1 MSPQTRGD
9 FLFGKGIIMK
19 FVLFEKLAELAAA
32 EWLMIAIA
40 LVLAAALAAI
50 LIRLAKQRRED
61 APGRRIPARV
71 LAQGALC
78 LAIAFVLSYVK
89 LFSMPLGGSVT
100 LCSMLPVVL
109 FGYLYGPAYGFT
121 AAFAY
126 SLLQIVQGAY
136 VVHPVQ
142 FALDYLFAF
151 TALGLGSLFPKSLPL
166 GMAVSGLAR
175 MACSMLSGIVF
186 FASYAYEA
194 GYSSALWYSLIYN
207 GSTVGVETALCVLV
221 ALLPPVKRAIAQIK
235 RI

>member
-1 MSPQTRGD
+1 
-9 FLFGKGIIMK
+9 MK
-19 FVLFEKLAELAAA
+19 FVLFEKLAELTPAEWGMIAAA
-32 EWLMIAIA
+32 L
-40 LVLAAALAAI
+40 LLAAALAYA
-50 LIRLAKQRRED
+50 LVRLAKRRRGESG
-61 APGRRIPARV
+61 APVRRIPARV

-151 TALGLGSLFPKSLPL
+151 TALGLGSLFPKNLPI

-175 MACSMLSGIVF
+175 VACSVISGVVF
-186 FASYAYEA
+186 FAEYAAEA
-194 GYSSALWYSLIYN
+194 GYQSALWYSLAYN

-221 ALLPPVKRAIAQIK
+221 ALLPPVKRAIGQIK
-235 RI
+235 RT

>member
-1 MSPQTRGD
+1 
-9 FLFGKGIIMK
+9 MK
-19 FVLFEKLAELAAA
+19 FVLFEKLAELTPAEWAMLAAA
-32 EWLMIAIA
+32 L
-40 LVLAAALAAI
+40 LLAAALAYV
-50 LIRLAKQRRED
+50 LVRLARKRREET
-61 APGRRIPARV
+61 PGRRIPARV

-126 SLLQIVQGAY
+126 SLLQIAQGPY

-151 TALGLGSLFPKSLPL
+151 TALGLGSLFPKNLPL

-175 MACSMLSGIVF
+175 VACSVISGVVF
-186 FASYAYEA
+186 FAEYAAEA
-194 GYSSALWYSLIYN
+194 GYQSALWYSLAYN

-221 ALLPPVKRAIAQIK
+221 ALLPPVKRAIGQIK
-235 RI
+235 RT

>member
-1 MSPQTRGD
+1 
-9 FLFGKGIIMK
+9 MK
-19 FVLFEKLAELAAA
+19 FVLFEKLAELTPAEWGMIAAA
-32 EWLMIAIA
+32 L
-40 LVLAAALAAI
+40 LLAAALAYA
-50 LIRLAKQRRED
+50 LVRLAKRRRGESG
-61 APGRRIPARV
+61 APVRRIPARV

-136 VVHPVQ
+136 VVHPAQ

-151 TALGLGSLFPKSLPL
+151 TALGLGSLFPKNLPI

-175 MACSMLSGIVF
+175 VACSVISGVVF
-186 FASYAYEA
+186 FAEYAAEA
-194 GYSSALWYSLIYN
+194 GYQSALWYSLAYN

-221 ALLPPVKRAIAQIK
+221 ALLPPVKRAIGQIK
-235 RI
+235 RT

>member
-1 MSPQTRGD
+1 
-9 FLFGKGIIMK
+9 MK
-19 FVLFEKLAELAAA
+19 FVLFEKLAELTPAEWGMIAAA
-32 EWLMIAIA
+32 L
-40 LVLAAALAAI
+40 LLAAALAYA
-50 LIRLAKQRRED
+50 LARLAKRRREESG
-61 APGRRIPARV
+61 APVRRIPARV

-151 TALGLGSLFPKSLPL
+151 TALGLGSLFPKNLPL

-175 MACSMLSGIVF
+175 VACSVISGVVF
-186 FASYAYEA
+186 FAEYAAEA
-194 GYSSALWYSLIYN
+194 GYQSALWYSLAYN

-221 ALLPPVKRAIAQIK
+221 ALLPPVKRAIGQIK
-235 RI
+235 RT